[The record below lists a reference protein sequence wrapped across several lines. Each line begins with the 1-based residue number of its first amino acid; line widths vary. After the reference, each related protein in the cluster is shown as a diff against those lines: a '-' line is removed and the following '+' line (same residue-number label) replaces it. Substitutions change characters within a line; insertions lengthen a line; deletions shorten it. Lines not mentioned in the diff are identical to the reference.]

1 MTDASPVA
9 LGLDV
14 RDDAAVPGGVIT
26 RRVSAAPFEV
36 HLDVFQGPFDLLLG
50 LISKHKLDITE
61 IALAQVTDEFIS
73 HLKAAQAAH
82 TEWDLG
88 QASEFLLIA
97 ATLLEVL
104 SANQDAD
111 GDGYNDA
118 LEVFA
123 GTLPGSKDS
132 APLVKVNALQLAFDK
147 SGGVAQFKP

>member
-1 MTDASPVA
+1 MGNVRWMLVVLVMAGLATSQLSAVSAFPAYRSQVVQQFKLTDARVGCTYCHVNAS
-9 LGLDV
+9 
-14 RDDAAVPGGVIT
+14 GGP
-26 RRVSAAPFEV
+26 AWNPF
-36 HLDVFQGPFDLLLG
+36 
-50 LISKHKLDITE
+50 
-61 IALAQVTDEFIS
+61 
-73 HLKAAQAAH
+73 
-82 TEWDLG
+82 G
-88 QASEFLLIA
+88 QAVQSKLSGDIG